1 MGRKREPLIDR
12 GARYEPSAVKY
23 EWPESYVARVAR
35 MSEAEEEQW
44 RRSVSGLDARPDS
57 QADRQAMRG
66 QGSSWFT
73 FFIDS
78 FVLMFGATGLAYAMG
93 QMGWGWGVFWL
104 SFSTVSTYLSGHVLG
119 ALCIETGAGT
129 YGEVRRSTGRLVPG
143 RPDRVVI

>member
-12 GARYEPSAVKY
+12 DAVKY

-35 MSEAEEEQW
+35 MSSLAEAEEEQW
-44 RRSVSGLDARPDS
+44 RRSVSGLDGRPDS
-57 QADRQAMRG
+57 AFEHDRQAMRG

-129 YGEVRRSTGRLVPG
+129 YGEVRLSTGRPVPG

>member
-1 MGRKREPLIDR
+1 MGRKREPLMAPL
-12 GARYEPSAVKY
+12 ARYEPSAVTY
-23 EWPESYVARVAR
+23 EWPESYVASVAR
-35 MSEAEEEQW
+35 MSSLVEAEEEQW

-93 QMGWGWGVFWL
+93 
-104 SFSTVSTYLSGHVLG
+104 
-119 ALCIETGAGT
+119 
-129 YGEVRRSTGRLVPG
+129 
-143 RPDRVVI
+143 